1 MPDRPVARRAAS
13 PGYRPGEQEQI
24 AAWIAEHGEPRRYGY
39 AEQGE
44 TRPKRNRMSK
54 ERQVLAAMKSR
65 LARAERRAAE

>member
-1 MPDRPVARRAAS
+1 MTIRLSES

-44 TRPKRNRMSK
+44 QKPRRNRMSK
-54 ERQVLAAMKSR
+54 ERQVLAAMKSH
-65 LARAERRAAE
+65 AVRAAGRAS

>member
-1 MPDRPVARRAAS
+1 MTIRISPS

-44 TRPKRNRMSK
+44 QKPRRNRMSK
-54 ERQVLAAMKSR
+54 ERQVLAAMKSH
-65 LARAERRAAE
+65 AVRAAGRAS